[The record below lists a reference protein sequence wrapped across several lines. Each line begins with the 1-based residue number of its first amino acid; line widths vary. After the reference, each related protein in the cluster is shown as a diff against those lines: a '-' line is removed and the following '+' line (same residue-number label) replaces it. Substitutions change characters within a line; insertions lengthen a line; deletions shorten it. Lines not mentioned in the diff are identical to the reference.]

1 MHKTYFF
8 ESGLPRSGS
17 TLLSA
22 LLNQNPDIHC
32 GAISPVLEIMYY
44 TEQYFEGSEQALAY
58 PKPAQHHKIIS
69 SVIDNYYDDR
79 KEKYII
85 DKCRAWPNNVDRAQE
100 YITKTPKIICPVRD
114 VLEILASFIQMIHRN
129 PNQVSFIDRALIEQ
143 GYELTDDNRC
153 DYLMCPVGIVDQSLY
168 AFGEGFRKGCE
179 KYMYIIE
186 YNDLVSDPEGTLK
199 GIYKFLGIPE
209 YQHDFKNVSNKYR
222 ERDNEIYGLA
232 DMHQVSPEVKKTCR
246 RPEEVLSDYVLN
258 KYSNME
264 FWRKEKPK
272 PKIQMFSL

>member
-22 LLNQNPDIHC
+22 ILNQNPDLHC

-58 PKPAQHHKIIS
+58 PKPEQHHKIIS
-69 SVIDNYYDDR
+69 SVIDNYYSDR
-79 KEKYII
+79 EEKYII

-100 YITKTPKIICPVRD
+100 YITKTPKILCPVRD
-114 VLEILASFIQMIHRN
+114 VLEILTSFIEMIHRN
-129 PNQVSFIDRALIEQ
+129 SNQLSFIDTRLIEK
-143 GYELTDDNRC
+143 GYALTDNNRC
-153 DYLMCPVGIVDQSLY
+153 DYLMSQDGIVDQSLY

-179 KYMYIIE
+179 KYMHIIE
-186 YNDLVSDPEGTLK
+186 YNDLVNHPEETMRK
-199 GIYKFLGIPE
+199 IYKFLDIPH
-209 YQHDFKNVSNKYR
+209 YSHDFNNVFHKYR
-222 ERDNEIYGLA
+222 EKDNKIYGLS
-232 DMHQVSPEVKKTCR
+232 DMHEVRKEVRKTSK
-246 RPEEVLSDYVLN
+246 RPEEVLSDYILN

-264 FWRKEKPK
+264 FWRKAKQP
-272 PKIQMFSL
+272 ISLFI

>member
-22 LLNQNPDIHC
+22 ILNQNPDLHC

-58 PKPAQHHKIIS
+58 PKPEQHHKIIS
-69 SVIDNYYDDR
+69 SVIDNYYSDR
-79 KEKYII
+79 GEKYII

-100 YITKTPKIICPVRD
+100 YITKTPKILCPVRD
-114 VLEILASFIQMIHRN
+114 VLEILTSFVEMIHRN
-129 PNQVSFIDRALIEQ
+129 PNQKSFIDNRLIEK
-143 GYELTDDNRC
+143 GYALTDNNRC
-153 DYLMCPVGIVDQSLY
+153 DYLMSQDGIVDQSLY

-179 KYMYIIE
+179 KYMHIIE
-186 YNDLVSDPEGTLK
+186 YNDLVNRPEETMRK
-199 GIYKFLGIPE
+199 IYKFLDIPH
-209 YQHDFKNVSNKYR
+209 YSHDFNNVFHKYR
-222 ERDNEIYGLA
+222 EKDNKIYGLS
-232 DMHQVSPEVKKTCR
+232 DMHEVRKEVRKTSK
-246 RPEEVLSDYVLN
+246 RPEEVLSDYILN

-264 FWRKEKPK
+264 FWRKAKQP
-272 PKIQMFSL
+272 ISLFI

>member
-22 LLNQNPDIHC
+22 ILNQNPDLHC

-58 PKPAQHHKIIS
+58 PKPQQHHKIIS
-69 SVIDNYYDDR
+69 SAIENYYGDR
-79 KEKYII
+79 EEKYIV
-85 DKCRAWPNNVDRAQE
+85 DKCRAWTNNVDRIQK
-100 YITKTPKIICPVRD
+100 YITKTPKILCPVRD
-114 VLEILASFIQMIHRN
+114 VLEILASFIQMVHRN
-129 PNQVSFIDRALIEQ
+129 PNQVSFIDKALLEQ

-168 AFGEGFRKGCE
+168 AFGEGIKKGCE
-179 KYMYIIE
+179 KYMHIIE
-186 YNDLVSDPEGTLK
+186 YNDLVNRPEETMRK
-199 GIYKFLGIPE
+199 VYQFLEIPE
-209 YQHDFKNVSNKYR
+209 YKHDFGNVSHKYR
-222 ERDNEIYGLA
+222 ERDNEIYGLS
-232 DMHQVSPEVKKTCR
+232 DMHEVRKQVKRTSK

-258 KYSNME
+258 KYSGME
-264 FWRKEKPK
+264 FWRKAKTPVC
-272 PKIQMFSL
+272 MFI

>member
-22 LLNQNPDIHC
+22 ILNQNPDLHC

-58 PKPAQHHKIIS
+58 PKPEQHHKIIS
-69 SVIDNYYDDR
+69 SVIDNYYSDR
-79 KEKYII
+79 EEKYII

-100 YITKTPKIICPVRD
+100 YITKTPKILCPVRD
-114 VLEILASFIQMIHRN
+114 VLEILTSFVEMIHRN
-129 PNQVSFIDRALIEQ
+129 PNQKSFIDNRLIEK
-143 GYELTDDNRC
+143 GYALTDNNRC
-153 DYLMCPVGIVDQSLY
+153 DYLMSQDGIVDQSLY

-179 KYMYIIE
+179 KYMHIIE
-186 YNDLVSDPEGTLK
+186 YNDLVNRPEETMRK
-199 GIYKFLGIPE
+199 IYKFLDIPH
-209 YQHDFKNVSNKYR
+209 YSHDFNNVFHKYR
-222 ERDNEIYGLA
+222 EKDNKIYGLS
-232 DMHQVSPEVKKTCR
+232 DMHEVRKEVRKTSK
-246 RPEEVLSDYVLN
+246 RPEEVLSDYILN

-264 FWRKEKPK
+264 FWRKAKQP
-272 PKIQMFSL
+272 ISLFI

>member
-17 TLLSA
+17 TLLSS
-22 LLNQNPDIHC
+22 LLNQNPDLHC

-58 PKPAQHHKIIS
+58 PKPQQHHKIIS
-69 SVIDNYYDDR
+69 SVIENYYSDR
-79 KEKYII
+79 EEKYII

-114 VLEILASFIQMIHRN
+114 VVEILASFIQMIHRN
-129 PNQVSFIDRALIEQ
+129 SNQVSFVDKALIEQ

-179 KYMYIIE
+179 KYMHIVE
-186 YNDLVSDPEGTLK
+186 YNDLVTNPEGTLK
-199 GIYKFLGIPE
+199 GIYKFLEIPE
-209 YQHDFKNVSNKYR
+209 YSHDFKNVSNKYR
-222 ERDNEIYGLA
+222 ERDNEVYGLQ
-232 DMHQVSPEVKKTCR
+232 DMHQVHLEVKKTCR

-272 PKIQMFSL
+272 PNIQLFSL

>member
-22 LLNQNPDIHC
+22 ILNQNPDIHC

-69 SVIDNYYDDR
+69 SVIDNYYSDR
-79 KEKYII
+79 TEPII
-85 DKCRAWPNNVDRAQE
+85 CDKCRAWPNNVDRLQE
-100 YITKTPKIICPVRD
+100 YITKTPKILCPVRD
-114 VLEILASFIQMIHRN
+114 VVEILASFIQMIHRN
-129 PNQVSFIDRALIEQ
+129 SNQVSFVDKAIIEK
-143 GYELTDDNRC
+143 GYTPTDDNRC
-153 DYLMCPVGIVDQSLY
+153 DYLMCPEGIVDQSLY

-179 KYMYIIE
+179 KYMHMIE
-186 YNDLVSDPEGTLK
+186 YNDLVNRPEETMHK
-199 GIYKFLGIPE
+199 VYKFLEIPE
-209 YQHDFKNVSNKYR
+209 YKHDFGNVSHKYR
-222 ERDNEIYGLA
+222 ERDNEVYGLS
-232 DMHQVSPEVKKTCR
+232 DMHEVRKQVKRTSK

-258 KYSNME
+258 KYSGME
-264 FWRKEKPK
+264 FWRKAKQP
-272 PKIQMFSL
+272 ISLFI

>member
-22 LLNQNPDIHC
+22 ILNQNPDLHC

-58 PKPAQHHKIIS
+58 PKPEQHHKIIS
-69 SVIDNYYDDR
+69 SVIDNYYSDR
-79 KEKYII
+79 EEKYII

-100 YITKTPKIICPVRD
+100 YITKTPKILCPVRD
-114 VLEILASFIQMIHRN
+114 VLEILTSFVEMIHRN
-129 PNQVSFIDRALIEQ
+129 SNQLSFIDNRLIEK
-143 GYELTDDNRC
+143 GYALTDNNRC
-153 DYLMCPVGIVDQSLY
+153 DYLMSQDGIVDQSLY

-179 KYMYIIE
+179 KYMHIIE
-186 YNDLVSDPEGTLK
+186 YNDLVNRPEETMRK
-199 GIYKFLGIPE
+199 IYKFLDIPH
-209 YQHDFKNVSNKYR
+209 YSHDFNNVFHKYR
-222 ERDNEIYGLA
+222 EKDNKIYGLS
-232 DMHQVSPEVKKTCR
+232 DMHEVRKEVRKTSK
-246 RPEEVLSDYVLN
+246 RPEEVLSDYILN

-264 FWRKEKPK
+264 FWRKAKQP
-272 PKIQMFSL
+272 ISLFI

>member
-22 LLNQNPDIHC
+22 ILNQNPDLHC

-58 PKPAQHHKIIS
+58 PKPEQHHKIIS
-69 SVIDNYYDDR
+69 SVIDNFYSDR
-79 KEKYII
+79 NEQYVI
-85 DKCRAWPNNVDRAQE
+85 DKSRAWPNNIDRIQQ
-100 YITKTPKIICPVRD
+100 YITKTPKILCPVRD

-129 PNQVSFIDRALIEQ
+129 QNQVSFVDKALNGY

-153 DYLMCPVGIVDQSLY
+153 DYLMCPEGIVDQSLY
-168 AFGEGFRKGCE
+168 AFGEGFGKGCE
-179 KYMYIIE
+179 RYMHMIE
-186 YNDLVSDPEGTLK
+186 YNDLVNKPEETMHK
-199 GIYKFLGIPE
+199 IYQFLEIPE
-209 YQHDFKNVSNKYR
+209 YKHNFNNLSNKYR
-222 ERDNEIYGLA
+222 EKDDEVYGLS
-232 DMHQVSPEVKKTCR
+232 DMHEVRKQVKRTSR

-258 KYSNME
+258 KYSGME
-264 FWRKEKPK
+264 FWRKPK
-272 PKIQMFSL
+272 EPIQLFI